1 MPFTR
6 KLLICLAVLSV
17 GWIPAVGVPAG
28 AAHDSG
34 YTHTPVAPSFGSGLS
49 TCAAPIQPVALSSPT
64 VVTSCTRA
72 GIQAALDT
80 GGQISF
86 DCGPN
91 PISIPIDLTLQLNPT
106 VDTTLDGGGLV
117 TLDGLNQNRILHKDW
132 HNPSLGDITVTLQN
146 IRLINGKAPSGGS
159 TGDHSGGALAAGHPG
174 TRVHIINATFEN
186 NTTRDT
192 ATTDNQGGAIFV
204 HNSYETVISGSV
216 FQANLAGNGG
226 AFGGI
231 ATGLVVF
238 NSRFT
243 GNQAVDSTSGGIVR
257 GYGGAIHLD
266 GVSNSYN
273 PASNNRMHV
282 CGSLFENNTSIR
294 GGGALSVVISDNLG
308 TKAIYE
314 HSTYTGNRTLGLD
327 GSYGQGGAIYH
338 IEDDHAGGTG
348 EDNLEIGYSTFH
360 GNQAG
365 RQGGAAWLYILGH
378 GRVVNSTFEGNSTS
392 APFNTVGQ
400 GGAMAITL
408 GKIDILST
416 VFANNHAAYQ
426 AGALHGGGDSD
437 PDLVITLSNTIFL
450 NNTLNEQSLPSPTE
464 WQGYHTNR
472 PMADGGQ
479 NIQHPRYKPTYN
491 NDVNNNITPSP
502 IYLDPLLGAL
512 AYNGG
517 PTQTT
522 ALLPGSPAID
532 NGNPLTCPAAD
543 QRGYLRS
550 GPCDIG
556 AYEAGGVPF
565 VATDYLL
572 LPLVIVNSN

>member
-1 MPFTR
+1 
-6 KLLICLAVLSV
+6 V
-17 GWIPAVGVPAG
+17 
-28 AAHDSG
+28 
-34 YTHTPVAPSFGSGLS
+34 
-49 TCAAPIQPVALSSPT
+49 
-64 VVTSCTRA
+64 
-72 GIQAALDT
+72 
-80 GGQISF
+80 
-86 DCGPN
+86 
-91 PISIPIDLTLQLNPT
+91 
-106 VDTTLDGGGLV
+106 
-117 TLDGLNQNRILHKDW
+117 
-132 HNPSLGDITVTLQN
+132 
-146 IRLINGKAPSGGS
+146 NGKAPSGGS

-174 TRVHIINATFEN
+174 TRVHIISSTFEN
-186 NTTRDT
+186 NTTSDT
-192 ATTDNQGGAIFV
+192 TTPDNQGGAIFV
-204 HNSYETVISGSV
+204 HNSNETVISGSV
-216 FQANLAGNGG
+216 FQGNVAGNGG

-243 GNQAVDSTSGGIVR
+243 GNQALDASAGGIVR

-273 PASNNRMHV
+273 PDSNNRVHV
-282 CGSLFENNTSIR
+282 CGSIFEDNTSIR
-294 GGGALSVVISDNLG
+294 GGGALSVVISDKLG

-314 HSTYTGNRTLGLD
+314 YSTFTSNRTLGQD

-338 IEDDHAGGTG
+338 IEDDHAGGSS

-360 GNQAG
+360 GNQAL

-408 GKIDILST
+408 GKIDILNT
-416 VFANNHAAYQ
+416 VFADNHAAYQ
-426 AGALHGGGDSD
+426 AGALHGGGDGD
-437 PDLVITLSNTIFL
+437 PNRVITLSNTIFL
-450 NNTLNEQSLPSPTE
+450 NNTLNEQDLPSPTM

-472 PMADGGQ
+472 PMADGSDPQGRQ
-479 NIQHPRYKPTYN
+479 NIQFPRYKPTYN
-491 NDVNNNITPSP
+491 NDVNNNITPNP
-502 IYLDPLLGAL
+502 IYLDPLLAPL
-512 AYNGG
+512 ANNGG

-532 NGNPLTCPAAD
+532 QGNSSTCPAVD

-556 AYEAGGVPF
+556 AYEAGGTPF
-565 VATDYLL
+565 VITDYVL
-572 LPLVIVNSN
+572 LPFIAD

>member
-1 MPFTR
+1 MKGEMKPAIALG
-6 KLLICLAVLSV
+6 LLFLILSASFL
-17 GWIPAVGVPAG
+17 GIPPA
-28 AAHDSG
+28 AASP
-34 YTHTPVAPSFGSGLS
+34 TFGSGLS
-49 TCAAPIQPVALSSPT
+49 ICAPPIQPVTLSSPIM
-64 VVTSCTRA
+64 VTNCTRA
-72 GIQAALDT
+72 GLQAALDQ

-86 DCGPN
+86 DCGPD
-91 PISIPIDLTLQLNPT
+91 PVSIPIDVTLQLNPA
-106 VDTTLDGGGLV
+106 VDTVLDGGELV
-117 TLDGLNQNRILHKDW
+117 TLDGLGLNRILHKDW
-132 HNPSLGDITVTLQN
+132 HDPSLGDITITLQN
-146 IRLINGKAPSGGS
+146 IRLVNGKAPSGGS

-174 TRVHIINATFEN
+174 TRVHIINSTFEN

-192 ATTDNQGGAIFV
+192 TTPDNQGGAIFV
-204 HNSYETVISGSV
+204 HNAYETIISGSI
-216 FQANLAGNGG
+216 FEGNLAGNGG

-231 ATGLVVF
+231 ATGLVIF

-243 GNQAVDSTSGGIVR
+243 GNQALDTTSGGIVR

-282 CGSLFENNTSIR
+282 CGSIFEDNTSIR

-314 HSTYTGNRTLGLD
+314 HSTFTGNSTLGVE

-338 IEDDHAGGTG
+338 IEDDHAGGTA

-378 GRVVNSTFEGNSTS
+378 GTVVNSTFEGNSTS

-408 GKIDILST
+408 GNIDITNT

-426 AGALHGGGDSD
+426 GGALHGGGDGD
-437 PDLVITLSNTIFL
+437 PDRVITLSNTIFL
-450 NNTLNEQSLPSPTE
+450 NNTLNEQDLPSPTM

-479 NIQHPRYKPTYN
+479 NIQFPRYKPTYN
-491 NDVNNNITPSP
+491 NDVNNNITADP
-502 IYLDPLLGAL
+502 IYADPLLAAL

-517 PTQTT
+517 PTQSM
-522 ALLPGSPAID
+522 ALLPGSPALD
-532 NGNPLTCPAAD
+532 QGNPLTCPAVD

-550 GPCDIG
+550 GRCDIG
-556 AYEAGGVPF
+556 AYEAGGMPF
-565 VATDYLL
+565 EAAYYLL
-572 LPLVIVNSN
+572 LPLVNLSK